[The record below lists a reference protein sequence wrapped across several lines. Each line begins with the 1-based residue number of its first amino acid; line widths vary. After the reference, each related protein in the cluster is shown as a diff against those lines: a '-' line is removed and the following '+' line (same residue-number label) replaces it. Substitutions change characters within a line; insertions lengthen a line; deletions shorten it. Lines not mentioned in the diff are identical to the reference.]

1 MERSVRDM
9 SNDDQV
15 IKQYPFDLK
24 AEATRE
30 GFRVSGHVYG
40 ENMDQCVTDLGN
52 MVSKMLTELEIKN
65 LVLAVNQRN
74 AAIESEKK
82 KK

>member
-1 MERSVRDM
+1 M

-24 AEATRE
+24 CEATAQ

-52 MVSKMLTELEIKN
+52 MVSKMLTELEFKD

-74 AAIESEKK
+74 AAVEPEAKK